1 MVETSAINLKG
12 RRRTFLTGAALAG
25 TAAAAGGIVGLG
37 LPRAAAAQAITDAD
51 IANFALNLEYLE
63 AEYYLRGAFGRGLR
77 SSDIQGTGALGSVTG
92 GRRVTFATP
101 IVEEYAQ
108 EIANDEEAHVIFLRR
123 TLGSA
128 AAARPRI
135 DFNQSFPALA
145 SAAGLGAGFD
155 PFADELSFLLG
166 AFVFEDVGVTAYN
179 GAAPLIQS
187 KAILGAAASILAVEA
202 YHAGEIRTLLVGRDA
217 STGTTDATD
226 AARAISRLR
235 DRLDGP
241 GDKDQGPINN
251 EGKVNIVP
259 RDDDPRLGLA
269 FTRTP
274 QQVLNIVYAGG
285 ASRGRGGFFPNG
297 LNGTLR

>member
-1 MVETSAINLKG
+1 MSDTNAINIKG
-12 RRRTFLTGAALAG
+12 GRRTFLTGAALAG
-25 TAAAAGGIVGLG
+25 TAAAAGGIAGLG

-63 AEYYLRGAFGRGLR
+63 AEYYLRGAFGRGLANNQVNGVGR
-77 SSDIQGTGALGSVTG
+77 TGNVTG
-92 GRRVTFATP
+92 GRQVPFKTKVFK
-101 IVEEYAQ
+101 EYAQ
-108 EIANDEEAHVIFLRR
+108 EIAGDEEAHVIFLRR

-202 YHAGEIRTLLVGRDA
+202 YHAGEIRTLLVGRGNA
-217 STGTTDATD
+217 ATR
-226 AARAISRLR
+226 AANAISNLR
-235 DRLDGP
+235 DKLDGP
-241 GDKDQGPINN
+241 GDMDQGPINN
-251 EGKVNIVP
+251 QGKVNIVP
-259 RDDDPRLGLA
+259 RDDDGRLGLA
-269 FTRTP
+269 FARTP
-274 QQVLNIVYAGG
+274 GQVLNIVYAGG
-285 ASRGRGGFFPNG
+285 TGKGGFFPNG